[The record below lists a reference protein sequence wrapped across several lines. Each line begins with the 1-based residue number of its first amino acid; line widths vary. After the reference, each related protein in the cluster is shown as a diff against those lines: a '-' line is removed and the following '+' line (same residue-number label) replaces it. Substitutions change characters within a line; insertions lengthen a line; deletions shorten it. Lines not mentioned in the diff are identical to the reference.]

1 MCSLRRWRGG
11 TLFVEDYADRVR
23 LAAGYLSRLLADGG
37 SRVDN
42 PADEPV
48 GPEDA
53 TALELAEDAPLV
65 QFGCDPAPGVTA
77 AAVDGGSA
85 CLLNGRSF
93 WLVAYR
99 AGTVWHRDR
108 DTFASDTDPLQ
119 LRALTQTD
127 AKAAYAEA
135 LALAGV
141 KREREL
147 ADLGGVVD
155 VLREL
160 AEWRRTAE
168 AVAAARPGDL
178 VLVDGS
184 LHPGPFLPTGLV
196 EPVHELARERGV
208 DLVGVTKASK
218 LRWGRYAPLVL
229 RVRRRAEGELGP
241 EARWYL
247 RVTGP
252 EDPAE
257 VYVARLARAGAYAF
271 RVDAVRGARDPGE
284 LFAVLAGLSD
294 DPAFLGY
301 PYPLAAVHRVGLA
314 ARPAPGRP
322 APRPA
327 RGVPARGPVRGRR
340 RPGDARLPPDPE
352 RLSPTTG
359 DLDHAGLQGTHLRP
373 LGARR
378 AVPGLLR
385 RGPVPRR
392 AAGRRRPGAGPPLP
406 VPGHR
411 RRLRLGVLGRRL
423 GRAHRRRA
431 DGHGPGRG
439 GHHPARLR
447 EAPLQ
452 GGRGRPPRLRRRQG
466 LPQAQEPA
474 RPSSPPCPPPPT
486 PTWRSCASGW
496 ATSRSGGC
504 ARARTP
510 STCRS
515 GSGARPCPAT
525 SACSP
530 PPAWARATS

>member
-1 MCSLRRWRGG
+1 M
-11 TLFVEDYADRVR
+11 
-23 LAAGYLSRLLADGG
+23 
-37 SRVDN
+37 
-42 PADEPV
+42 
-48 GPEDA
+48 
-53 TALELAEDAPLV
+53 
-65 QFGCDPAPGVTA
+65 TA

-108 DTFASDTDPLQ
+108 DTFATDTDPLQ

-196 EPVHELARERGV
+196 EPVHELAREREV

-229 RVRRRAEGELGP
+229 RVRRRAEGELGTD
-241 EARWYL
+241 ARWYL

-271 RVDAVRGARDPGE
+271 RVDAVRGR
-284 LFAVLAGLSD
+284 
-294 DPAFLGY
+294 
-301 PYPLAAVHRVGLA
+301 
-314 ARPAPGRP
+314 
-322 APRPA
+322 PRPRA
-327 RGVPARGPVRGRR
+327 SCSRSW
-340 RPGDARLPPDPE
+340 PGCR
-352 RLSPTTG
+352 TT
-359 DLDHAGLQGTHLRP
+359 
-373 LGARR
+373 
-378 AVPGLLR
+378 
-385 RGPVPRR
+385 
-392 AAGRRRPGAGPPLP
+392 
-406 VPGHR
+406 
-411 RRLRLGVLGRRL
+411 
-423 GRAHRRRA
+423 
-431 DGHGPGRG
+431 
-439 GHHPARLR
+439 
-447 EAPLQ
+447 
-452 GGRGRPPRLRRRQG
+452 
-466 LPQAQEPA
+466 
-474 RPSSPPCPPPPT
+474 RPSSAT
-486 PTWRSCASGW
+486 PTRWPPSTGSCRCPARCWPTCAATCARRSCAK
-496 ATSRSGGC
+496 ACPRTTS
-504 ARARTP
+504 T
-510 STCRS
+510 
-515 GSGARPCPAT
+515 
-525 SACSP
+525 
-530 PPAWARATS
+530 W